1 MREALLA
8 DAHTVIL
15 NGDRKLVTDA
25 TGTNLNAAGV
35 ADLAD
40 GLLGVGD
47 QVQKHLNELVGV
59 PDDAGKIGWGWKST
73 LILLRRKECSCN

>member
-1 MREALLA
+1 MQILSPRPVPPRDACGVKGVKDARKRFWA

-40 GLLGVGD
+40 ACSA
-47 QVQKHLNELVGV
+47 LV
-59 PDDAGKIGWGWKST
+59 T
-73 LILLRRKECSCN
+73 RFRNT